1 MTQHSRDTPQFYL
14 TAPSPCP
21 YLPGRHE
28 RKVFTHLV
36 GDKAGDLNDLLTHGG
51 FRRSQSIAYRPA
63 CDQCRACVSVRVIAN
78 EFRPSR
84 NFRKIAAR
92 NADIAGEQRSAV
104 PTSEQYSVFRAYLD
118 ARHRHGGMADMTV
131 LDYAMMVEDSHVET
145 RIIEYRK
152 RGIDT
157 GITGRGQEL
166 VAVALTDVLSDGLS
180 MVYSFF
186 EPSEESRSLGTF
198 MILDHIARAR
208 RQGLPYVYLGY
219 WIEGSKKMDYKGRFL
234 PQQRLAPSG
243 WLRID
248 AAGEVFLGAAGL
260 TSDVEHTVRPPLGGH
275 HPRKRVT
282 QYAAAS
288 RSITT
293 VSGILGRLGH
303 RKPGDDSGV
312 LSPHPKNVSNS
323 SFTFRIT
330 MMPATIHATVATGSE
345 IANLPI
351 LRRSDTNRTSGMTAN
366 GSCIDRMTWLN
377 TRSCPVPRSP

>member
-63 CDQCRACVSVRVIAN
+63 CETCRACVSVRVVVE
-78 EFRPSR
+78 EFLPTRSMR
-84 NFRKIAAR
+84 RVLER
-92 NADIAGEQRSAV
+92 NADLVGEMRVAV

-118 ARHRHGGMADMTV
+118 SRHRDGGMVDMTV

-145 RIIEYRK
+145 RMIEYR
-152 RGIDT
+152 RREGVAS
-157 GITGRGQEL
+157 ITGRGNEL

-186 EPSEESRSLGTF
+186 EPSEEGRSLGTF
-198 MILDHIARAR
+198 MILDHIQRAR
-208 RQGLPYVYLGY
+208 RLGLPYVYLGY

-243 WLRID
+243 WM
-248 AAGEVFLGAAGL
+248 
-260 TSDVEHTVRPPLGGH
+260 
-275 HPRKRVT
+275 RV
-282 QYAAAS
+282 
-288 RSITT
+288 
-293 VSGILGRLGH
+293 
-303 RKPGDDSGV
+303 D
-312 LSPHPKNVSNS
+312 
-323 SFTFRIT
+323 
-330 MMPATIHATVATGSE
+330 ATVEALTE
-345 IANLPI
+345 PQ
-351 LRRSDTNRTSGMTAN
+351 D
-366 GSCIDRMTWLN
+366 
-377 TRSCPVPRSP
+377 